1 MKMRKNLMGV
11 VLAGAL
17 AAVTL
22 SGCSNPQKAG
32 TEALEAG
39 DYEEAKT
46 QFQSLAGSDDRD
58 RAAAG
63 YRGLGMTY
71 YEMEDYTSALEA
83 FQQAV
88 DNGAEQTAQLYN
100 LMGICA
106 MQNGDYASALEYI
119 QSGLALADTSENGSG
134 ESTDAELIRQMRYNE
149 IVCCEQQADW
159 ESAKQKVA
167 EYLADYPDDEEMQ
180 REAEFLE
187 TR

>member
-46 QFQSLAGSDDRD
+46 QFQSLAGSDDKD

-71 YEMEDYTSALEA
+71 YEIEDYTSALEA
-83 FQQAV
+83 FQQA
-88 DNGAEQTAQLYN
+88 
-100 LMGICA
+100 
-106 MQNGDYASALEYI
+106 
-119 QSGLALADTSENGSG
+119 
-134 ESTDAELIRQMRYNE
+134 
-149 IVCCEQQADW
+149 DW
-159 ESAKQKVA
+159 ESAKQKVS